1 MSLEKHRKL
10 AALVPDY
17 PENEYAILA
26 GCYYKRGRLTL
37 EQAMDIGGFSS
48 KDEFV
53 EFIDC
58 KREKISWAEKARLIR
73 LEKERGDYR
82 NFKVLLKRAFGLNP
96 IYTARLLKAE
106 REFGGTAVERLPL
119 ERVFRLFLLSHEQR
133 KELKESGKVCIHGK
147 IFTVEDFGGM
157 RRKKFFQLTL

>member
-26 GCYYKRGRLTL
+26 ACYYKMGRLTL
-37 EQAMDIGGFSS
+37 DQAVEIGGFSS
-48 KDEFV
+48 KDEFA

-58 KREKISWAEKARLIR
+58 KREKISWAEKAKLIR
-73 LEKERGDYR
+73 LEKERGGYR

-106 REFGGTAVERLPL
+106 REFAGTAIERLPL
-119 ERVFRLFLLSHEQR
+119 ERVFRLFRLSNEQR
-133 KELKESGKVCIHGK
+133 QELKESGTVWIHGK
-147 IFTVEDFGGM
+147 IFTVEDLGGM
-157 RRKKFFQLTL
+157 KRKKFFQLTL